1 MGELI
6 SKLLSTN
13 FATVISV
20 LVAALALAFIYWI
33 AIPAI
38 RRTIELERELE
49 TVCTQLAQKETESE
63 VNRVAEI
70 LSGISLLGDTMAMV
84 KDTLMQVEGRLAASE
99 QARTRGEEKN
109 QEFYDHLNEVRQIM
123 GTLSQR
129 MMSLSTAVNQIANA
143 RARGIS
149 EAGDKVRGLRS

>member
-1 MGELI
+1 MSELI

-20 LVAALALAFIYWI
+20 LVAAAALAFIYWI

-38 RRTIELERELE
+38 RRSIELERELE
-49 TVCTQLAQKETESE
+49 TVRAQLKQKETEPE
-63 VNRVAEI
+63 INQVADV
-70 LSGISLLGDTMAMV
+70 LSSISMLGETMAMV
-84 KDTLMQVEGRLAASE
+84 KDTLLQVEGRLAASE

-129 MMSLSTAVNQIANA
+129 MMSLSTAVNQIANS
-143 RARGIS
+143 RSRGHDES
-149 EAGDKVRGLRS
+149 GGKVRGLRS

>member
-13 FATVISV
+13 FATAISV

-49 TVCTQLAQKETESE
+49 TVRTQLAQKETESE
-63 VNRVAEI
+63 INRAAEI

-129 MMSLSTAVNQIANA
+129 MMSLSTAVNQIANS
-143 RARGIS
+143 RARGTS

>member
-6 SKLLSTN
+6 SELLSTN
-13 FATVISV
+13 FATAISV

-49 TVCTQLAQKETESE
+49 TVRTQLAQKETESE

-129 MMSLSTAVNQIANA
+129 MMSLSTAVNQIANS
-143 RARGIS
+143 RARGTS

>member
-38 RRTIELERELE
+38 RRTIELERELDI
-49 TVCTQLAQKETESE
+49 VRTQLAQKETESE